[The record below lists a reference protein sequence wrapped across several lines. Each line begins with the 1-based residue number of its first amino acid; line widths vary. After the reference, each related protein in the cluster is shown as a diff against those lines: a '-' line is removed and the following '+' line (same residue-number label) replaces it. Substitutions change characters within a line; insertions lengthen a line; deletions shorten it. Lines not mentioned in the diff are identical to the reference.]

1 MRRVYPARTTCFV
14 VDLAKAS
21 GNDDAPWMPITT
33 IDHAED
39 PRLEDFRDIM
49 TRDGRGPDGRP
60 GVFIGE
66 QPLVVE
72 AMLDRPGLV
81 RRILVAEN
89 KRDWLE
95 RMLETRGDPDVES
108 IVVPKTLLES
118 TVGFPIHR
126 GILASG
132 NRAGLDDRTMDEVI
146 PAPGRP
152 ATILV
157 CESIRNID
165 NIGMLFRV
173 AAAFG
178 VDGVLLSPDCHDP
191 LYRKSLR
198 VSIGHALRIPFARST
213 DWPLDLDRLGTA
225 HGLWRIGASIEGT
238 STDDDRPVSVAT
250 DRVAVLMGSEFDGLG
265 RVATDACDRL
275 VRIAMAPGVD
285 SLNVAVAAAIL
296 LDRHSTADRH

>member
-1 MRRVYPARTTCFV
+1 
-14 VDLAKAS
+14 
-21 GNDDAPWMPITT
+21 MPITT
-33 IDHAED
+33 VEHADD

-49 TRDGRGPDGRP
+49 ARDGRGPDGRP

-72 AMLDRPGLV
+72 AMLDRPGIV

-89 KRDWLE
+89 KRGWLE
-95 RMLETRGDPDVES
+95 RVLGERGDPDVEA
-108 IVVPKTLLES
+108 IVAPKAMLEA
-118 TVGFPIHR
+118 TAGFPIHR

-132 NRAGLDDRTMDEVI
+132 RRDGLDDRTIDGIV
-146 PAPGRP
+146 PGFDRP

-198 VSIGHALRIPFARST
+198 VSIGHALRIPFARSS
-213 DWPLDLDRLGTA
+213 DWSADLDRLGSE
-225 HGLWRIGASIEGT
+225 HGLWRIGASIRGASSFEDPSDGG
-238 STDDDRPVSVAT
+238 RR
-250 DRVAVLMGSEFDGLG
+250 DRVAILMGSEFDGLG
-265 RVATDACDRL
+265 PDAAEACDRL

-296 LDRHSTADRH
+296 LDRHSNAERG

>member
-1 MRRVYPARTTCFV
+1 
-14 VDLAKAS
+14 
-21 GNDDAPWMPITT
+21 MPITT
-33 IDHAED
+33 VDRADD
-39 PRLEDFRDIM
+39 PRLEDFRDVM
-49 TRDGRGPDGRP
+49 SRDGRGPDGRP

-72 AMLDRPGLV
+72 AMLDRPGTI

-89 KRDWLE
+89 KRGWLE
-95 RMLETRGDPDVES
+95 KVLADRGDPDLEA
-108 IVVPKTLLES
+108 IVVPRDLMES
-118 TVGFPIHR
+118 TAGFPIHR

-132 NRAGLDDRTMDEVI
+132 DRAGLDDRTIDEIV
-146 PAPGRP
+146 PPPDRT

-213 DWPLDLDRLGTA
+213 DWSTDLDRLGAA
-225 HGLWRIGASIEGT
+225 HGLCRIGASIEGT
-238 STDDDRPVSVAT
+238 PATDDVAAT
-250 DRVAVLMGSEFDGLG
+250 GPRDRVAVLMGSEFDGLG
-265 RVATDACDRL
+265 PVATKACDRL

-296 LDRHSTADRH
+296 LDRHSTADRR

>member
-1 MRRVYPARTTCFV
+1 MPRVYPAPSSAFAI
-14 VDLAKAS
+14 DLAKAVRS
-21 GNDDAPWMPITT
+21 GDPPSMPIATV
-33 IDHAED
+33 DHVED

-49 TRDGRGPDGRP
+49 ARDGRGPDGRP

-72 AMLDRPGLV
+72 AMLDHPGLV

-95 RMLETRGDPDVES
+95 RVLATCGDPDVEA
-108 IVVPKTLLES
+108 IVAPKTLLES
-118 TVGFPIHR
+118 TAGFPIHR

-132 NRAGLDDRTMDEVI
+132 NRDGLDDRTLDEIV
-146 PAPGRP
+146 PNTGRP

-213 DWPLDLDRLGTA
+213 DWPVDLARLGTD

-238 STDDDRPVSVAT
+238 PTDAGGCASGAG
-250 DRVAVLMGSEFDGLG
+250 DRVAVIMGSEFDGLG
-265 RVATDACDRL
+265 RVRRDRKS
-275 VRIAMAPGVD
+275 VV
-285 SLNVAVAAAIL
+285 
-296 LDRHSTADRH
+296 

>member
-1 MRRVYPARTTCFV
+1 
-14 VDLAKAS
+14 
-21 GNDDAPWMPITT
+21 MPITT

-95 RMLETRGDPDVES
+95 RMLETRGDPGVEAL
-108 IVVPKTLLES
+108 VVPRTMME
-118 TVGFPIHR
+118 TTAGFPIHR

-132 NRAGLDDRTMDEVI
+132 NRIGIDDRRLEDIV
-146 PAPGRP
+146 PGSDRS

-213 DWPLDLDRLGTA
+213 DWSSDLERLGDE
-225 HGLWRIGASIEGT
+225 HGLWRIGASIDGT
-238 STDDDRPVSVAT
+238 PSADDVTASGPR

-265 RVATDACDRL
+265 TIATTACDRL

-296 LDRHSTADRH
+296 LDRHSTADRG

>member
-1 MRRVYPARTTCFV
+1 
-14 VDLAKAS
+14 
-21 GNDDAPWMPITT
+21 MPITT
-33 IDHAED
+33 VDRADD
-39 PRLEDFRDIM
+39 PRLEDFRDVM

-72 AMLDRPGLV
+72 AMLDRPGTI

-89 KRDWLE
+89 KRGWLE
-95 RMLETRGDPDVES
+95 KVLADRGDPDLEA
-108 IVVPKTLLES
+108 IVVPRDLMES
-118 TVGFPIHR
+118 TAGFPIHR

-132 NRAGLDDRTMDEVI
+132 DRAGLDDRTVDEIV
-146 PAPGRP
+146 PPPDRA

-198 VSIGHALRIPFARST
+198 VSIGHALRIPFARSA
-213 DWPLDLDRLGTA
+213 DWSTDLDRLGAA
-225 HGLWRIGASIEGT
+225 HRLCRIGASIEGT
-238 STDDDRPVSVAT
+238 PAADGVAT
-250 DRVAVLMGSEFDGLG
+250 PGPSDRVAVLMGSEFEGLG
-265 RVATDACDRL
+265 VVATKACDRL

-296 LDRHSTADRH
+296 LDRHSTADRR

>member
-1 MRRVYPARTTCFV
+1 
-14 VDLAKAS
+14 
-21 GNDDAPWMPITT
+21 MPITT
-33 IDHAED
+33 ADHADD

-72 AMLDRPGLV
+72 AMLDRPRIV

-95 RMLETRGDPDVES
+95 RMLADRGDPDLDA
-108 IVVPKTLLES
+108 IVVPRALMEK

-132 NRAGLDDRTMDEVI
+132 HRAGLDDRTIEEII
-146 PAPGRP
+146 PDRNRS

-213 DWPLDLDRLGTA
+213 DWSTDLDRLGIE
-225 HGLWRIGASIEGT
+225 HGLCRIGASIAGT
-238 STDDDRPVSVAT
+238 PSTEDASASRRN

-265 RVATDACDRL
+265 PVATNACDRL

-296 LDRHSTADRH
+296 LDRHSTADRR

>member
-1 MRRVYPARTTCFV
+1 
-14 VDLAKAS
+14 
-21 GNDDAPWMPITT
+21 MPITT
-33 IDHAED
+33 VDRADD
-39 PRLEDFRDIM
+39 PRLEDFRDVM

-72 AMLDRPGLV
+72 AMLDRPGTI

-89 KRDWLE
+89 KRGWLE
-95 RMLETRGDPDVES
+95 KVLADRGDPDLEA
-108 IVVPKTLLES
+108 IVVPRDLMES
-118 TVGFPIHR
+118 TAGFPIHR

-132 NRAGLDDRTMDEVI
+132 DRAGLDDRTVDEIV
-146 PAPGRP
+146 PPPDRA

-213 DWPLDLDRLGTA
+213 DWPTDLDRLGVA
-225 HGLWRIGASIEGT
+225 HGLCRIGASIAGT
-238 STDDDRPVSVAT
+238 PSTENASASRRN
-250 DRVAVLMGSEFDGLG
+250 DRVAVLMGSEFEGLG
-265 RVATDACDRL
+265 AVATKACDHL

-296 LDRHSTADRH
+296 LDRHSTAERR

>member
-1 MRRVYPARTTCFV
+1 MRRVYPARTTSFAA
-14 VDLAKAS
+14 DLAKAF
-21 GNDDAPWMPITT
+21 GTDDAPRMPVTT

-95 RMLETRGDPDVES
+95 RTLETRGDPDVEAL
-108 IVVPKTLLES
+108 VAPKRLLES

-132 NRAGLDDRTMDEVI
+132 SRKGLDDRSLEEIVPRSD
-146 PAPGRP
+146 RP

-213 DWPLDLDRLGTA
+213 DWSADLDRLGDE

-238 STDDDRPVSVAT
+238 PSADDPTDAVPG

-265 RVATDACDRL
+265 AIATKACDRL

-285 SLNVAVAAAIL
+285 SLNVAVAAAII
-296 LDRHSTADRH
+296 LDRHSTADRD

>member
-1 MRRVYPARTTCFV
+1 
-14 VDLAKAS
+14 
-21 GNDDAPWMPITT
+21 MPVTT
-33 IDHAED
+33 IDHADD

-72 AMLDRPGLV
+72 AMLDRPGV
-81 RRILVAEN
+81 IRRILVAEN

-95 RMLETRGDPDVES
+95 RMLETRGDPDVEAL
-108 IVVPKTLLES
+108 VAPRKLLES
-118 TVGFPIHR
+118 TAGFPIHR

-132 NRAGLDDRTMDEVI
+132 DRAGLDDRTVDEII
-146 PAPGRP
+146 PDRNRS

-198 VSIGHALRIPFARST
+198 VSIGHALRIPFARSRNWST
-213 DWPLDLDRLGTA
+213 DLARLGDE

-238 STDDDRPVSVAT
+238 PSTDDVTASGPS

-265 RVATDACDRL
+265 ASATNACDRL

-296 LDRHSTADRH
+296 LDRHSTADRG